1 MDNTGVVSLKGYHFY
16 VPGDL
21 KCRRYPVQ
29 LCETDMTGP
38 LPEVY
43 KVLIE
48 KVFLQNA
55 KPSFREMYYEPGT
68 VLDNVKQ
75 KVFWI

>member
-1 MDNTGVVSLKGYHFY
+1 MQ
-16 VPGDL
+16 P
-21 KCRRYPVQ
+21 
-29 LCETDMTGP
+29 CETDTTGP

-55 KPSFREMYYEPGT
+55 KPRFREVCYEPGT
-68 VLDNVKQ
+68 ILDTAKQ
-75 KVFWI
+75 KVS

>member
-1 MDNTGVVSLKGYHFY
+1 MQ
-16 VPGDL
+16 P
-21 KCRRYPVQ
+21 
-29 LCETDMTGP
+29 CETDTTGP

-55 KPSFREMYYEPGT
+55 KPRFREVYYEPGT
-68 VLDNVKQ
+68 ILDAVKQ
-75 KVFWI
+75 KVS